1 MKNYRAFTI
10 VEVTVATLISA
21 AVIAACYEAFTSIRA
36 VSERENQSMD
46 VSWQM
51 LGALETIR
59 EDLMHAVPVAH
70 GDETMFAAD
79 NPSPAVESIKL
90 LEFYALTLSN
100 LSPELFGT
108 RLIRRIEYNLVK
120 EGDSNSLYRVE
131 EQIAGADKKLIA
143 RNIEDAEILIHDG
156 KRFVSSYSSKHLLP
170 TYIETELTVS
180 GQKWP
185 LAVRLPCG
193 NIETQ

>member
-1 MKNYRAFTI
+1 MKNCRAFTI

-21 AVIAACYEAFTSIRA
+21 VVIAACYETFTSIRA

-46 VSWQM
+46 ESWQM

-59 EDLMHAVPVAH
+59 EDLMHAVPIAH

-79 NPSPAVESIKL
+79 NPSPDVESIKL
-90 LEFYALTLSN
+90 LGFYALTLSN
-100 LSPELFGT
+100 LPPKLFGT
-108 RLIRRIEYNLVK
+108 RLIHRIEYQLLK
-120 EGDSNSLYRVE
+120 ESDSNSLYRVE
-131 EQIAGADKKLIA
+131 EQITGADKKLIA
-143 RNIEDAEILIHDG
+143 GNIEEVRILIHDG
-156 KRFVSSYSSKHLLP
+156 RRFVSSYSSKYQLP
-170 TYIETELTVS
+170 AYIEIELAVS

-193 NIETQ
+193 YVDIQ